1 MPERW
6 EREIEKL
13 GTLTA
18 PRSTS
23 ARVAE
28 GPQGHGMP
36 PPPGRGQRLAAV
48 VVAFAVFGAAAA
60 FAAGAFRRETPS
72 TQAAAPDPATTVVVR
87 LSSDGGPSAT
97 LEFDGH
103 QADPQVGSYCWNGNG
118 SGRCVDTALTGFAKD
133 AFVQV
138 PSGTPIALVG
148 DDGLT
153 GASATLDRTG
163 DPNDVIQRQGPV
175 TPVDT
180 IGDGSD
186 RYEGGYVLTVD
197 AEWPQGSVQFFFP
210 IEISATTSHAPSP
223 DGSVLRA
230 VLEAPADGSMPEL
243 VLSYAGHTQRFVAQ
257 DGRWPGVDGFTMPL
271 QMFDVPIDRGTTI
284 SLESDADE
292 VGGTLF
298 ISDRDQH
305 ETGTSFPLDLG
316 SGSATLPSDGY
327 YRLVLKGTWPPGE
340 AGFNVGITI
349 GTPPSDWP
357 PAALTA
363 VVPDVVGFTQPQ
375 AVKVLTAAGFVSISV
390 ATPAGQSGGLVSEQD
405 PAAGTETATTTTI
418 KLSVSPSS

>member
-18 PRSTS
+18 PRSTPT
-23 ARVAE
+23 RVAE
-28 GPQGHGMP
+28 GPHGDGMP
-36 PPPGRGQRLAAV
+36 PKPRRGQRFVALL
-48 VVAFAVFGAAAA
+48 VAFAVFGAAAA
-60 FAAGAFRRETPS
+60 FAEGAFRRQTPS
-72 TQAAAPDPATTVVVR
+72 TPAAAPDPSTTVVVR
-87 LSSDGGPSAT
+87 LSSNDGPSAT
-97 LEFDGH
+97 IEFNG
-103 QADPQVGSYCWNGNG
+103 QRADAQVGSYCWSEDGT
-118 SGRCVDTALTGFAKD
+118 GRCVDTALTPFAKD
-133 AFVQV
+133 AFVKV
-138 PSGTPIALVG
+138 PSGTSLALVG
-148 DDGLT
+148 DDRMT
-153 GASATLDRTG
+153 GASASIEHTG
-163 DPNDVIQRQGPV
+163 DPNDVISRINLVG
-175 TPVDT
+175 PVDT

-197 AEWPQGSVQFFFP
+197 AEWPQGSVEFFFP
-210 IEISATTSHAPSP
+210 IEIGASTSSP
-223 DGSVLRA
+223 DGSALTA
-230 VLEAPADGSMPEL
+230 VLDAPADGSMPEL
-243 VLSYAGHTQRFVAQ
+243 ALSYAGRTQTFFAQ

-271 QMFDVPIDRGTTI
+271 QLFEDPIDPGTTI
-284 SLESDADE
+284 SIQSDADE

-298 ISDRDQH
+298 IADRDQH
-305 ETGTSFPLDLG
+305 ETGTSINLDLG
-316 SGSATLPSDGY
+316 SGSGTLPTDAGY
-327 YRLVLKGTWPPGE
+327 YRLVLTGTWPRGE

-390 ATPAGQSGGLVSEQD
+390 ATPGGQSGGLVSEQD

-418 KLSVSPSS
+418 KLTVSPSS